1 MPKIEPIAI
10 REGDRL
16 ALSRALTAVENNTPQ
31 SRVIQSAL
39 FPYTG
44 QAHLIGITGA
54 TGTGKSTLVNQLAKA
69 LRHSS
74 SNKEPPKVAIIAVDP
89 TSPFTGGALLG
100 DRIRMQ
106 DLAGDKGIFI
116 RSMASRGAL
125 GGLAH
130 QTAAF
135 VTLLDAAGYDPIL
148 IETVGAGQTEVD
160 ISRLSH
166 TVVLVE
172 APGLGDDIQA
182 IKAGIMEIA
191 NIIVVNKAD
200 RPGAAITV
208 RALQSMLDMALG
220 RNQTIA
226 MKHMRQTTNN
236 EPKNTSRQQ
245 NKNWELP
252 ILQVTATEGKGI
264 DALITNIQRHKKYL
278 LESGLWQQKESDRLR
293 RELEEL
299 IQIRLVNQ
307 WQQQLDKGQFDAVL
321 EEVIQRKHPPLEAV
335 ESLFGNIKD
344 SPISTQLIADHLEH

>member
-1 MPKIEPIAI
+1 MPQIDPIAI
-10 REGDRL
+10 RQGDRL

-44 QAHLIGITGA
+44 HAHLVGITGA

-69 LRHSS
+69 LRHSD
-74 SNKEPPKVAIIAVDP
+74 SNMEAPKVAIIAVDP

-135 VTLLDAAGYDPIL
+135 VTLLDAAGYDLIL

-191 NIIVVNKAD
+191 DILVVNKAD
-200 RPGAAITV
+200 LPGAAITT
-208 RALQSMLDMALG
+208 RALQSMLDMAYG
-220 RNQTIA
+220 RNQNIA
-226 MKHMRQTTNN
+226 IKHMRQTTNI
-236 EPKNTSRQQ
+236 EPTNSPKQQ
-245 NKNWELP
+245 NTNWEIP
-252 ILQVTATEGKGI
+252 VLQVTATEGKGI
-264 DALITNIQRHKKYL
+264 DALITNIMRHKHYL
-278 LESGLWQQKESDRLR
+278 MESGLWQRKESDRLR

-299 IQIRLVNQ
+299 IQIRLVHQ
-307 WQQQLDKGQFDAVL
+307 WQQHLDKDQFDAVF

-335 ESLFGNIKD
+335 EFLFESFKD
-344 SPISTQLIADHLEH
+344 